1 MDLHSWRMAGTI
13 SDKHTGT
20 RDEYWRESIAAQERS
35 GLSVQQFCKEQGLN
49 NPSFYYWR
57 KRLRQQTPV
66 RFALIETAGAP
77 QHRSSEHCLELVL
90 PTGERLRI
98 GAGVDA
104 ALLRTVVEALRK

>member
-1 MDLHSWRMAGTI
+1 VDYASRYFSTDFRAI
-13 SDKHTGT
+13 P
-20 RDEYWRESIAAQERS
+20 RIAAQEHS

-66 RFALIETAGAP
+66 RFALVETDGAR
-77 QHRSSEHCLELVL
+77 QHNSLGYCLELVL

-104 ALLRTVVEALRK
+104 AVLRRVLEALRK

>member
-1 MDLHSWRMAGTI
+1 MAGTTL
-13 SDKHTGT
+13 DGRTDT
-20 RDEYWRESIAAQERS
+20 RGEYWRERIAAQERS

-66 RFALIETAGAP
+66 RFALVETAGAS
-77 QHRSSEHCLELVL
+77 QHNPSEHCLELML

-104 ALLRTVVEALRK
+104 AALRTVLEALRK

>member
-1 MDLHSWRMAGTI
+1 MAGTI
-13 SDKHTGT
+13 PEKVVGT
-20 RDEYWRESIAAQERS
+20 RDEYWRERIAAQERS

-66 RFALIETAGAP
+66 RFALIDTGGAS
-77 QHRSSEHCLELVL
+77 QHTLSEHCLELVL

-98 GAGVDA
+98 GAGVEA
-104 ALLRTVVEALRK
+104 AVLRTVLEALRK

>member
-1 MDLHSWRMAGTI
+1 MAGTT
-13 SDKHTGT
+13 SA
-20 RDEYWRESIAAQERS
+20 RDEYWRERIAAQERS

-66 RFALIETAGAP
+66 RFALVETAGAP
-77 QHRSSEHCLELVL
+77 HHSSSEHCLELAL

-104 ALLRTVVEALRK
+104 AALRTVLEALRK